1 MAEAELKRHALAF
14 LTPQGKALLKKELYP
29 LYAGEEQDRLKEVL
43 EGGADVPG
51 IVRRAERREAR
62 LALGFVPQRRLSSG
76 NRLRIAAY
84 APSDAVRKLRS
95 PYELAQEDFPVR
107 NLSMEAVQ
115 RLCALALAR
124 GITIG
129 VIGSAGLEI
138 ATGLPYTD
146 EASDLDMLLKPAPHR
161 LLAEFYREA
170 KEMYPRLVLDFEVEL
185 PNGYGTKLAELFM
198 DGRSVLG
205 KSVCDVR
212 LLQKEDIAVFF
223 KETLI

>member
-1 MAEAELKRHALAF
+1 M
-14 LTPQGKALLKKELYP
+14 
-29 LYAGEEQDRLKEVL
+29 
-43 EGGADVPG
+43 
-51 IVRRAERREAR
+51 
-62 LALGFVPQRRLSSG
+62 
-76 NRLRIAAY
+76 
-84 APSDAVRKLRS
+84 
-95 PYELAQEDFPVR
+95 R
-107 NLSMEAVQ
+107 NLYMEAVQ
-115 RLCALALAR
+115 RLCAMALAR